1 MCTVVPPCP
10 VRHAAK
16 AVKDLQQTHLSAV
29 VIAVVLLVVAVVAV
43 VVIVLMESKVV
54 AGNL

>member
-29 VIAVVLLVVAVVAV
+29 VIAIVLLVVAVAAV

>member
-16 AVKDLQQTHLSAV
+16 AVKDLQQTHLSRV
-29 VIAVVLLVVAVVAV
+29 VIAIVLLVVAVAAV
-43 VVIVLMESKVV
+43 VVIVLVESKVV

>member
-10 VRHAAK
+10 VHHAAK
-16 AVKDLQQTHLSAV
+16 AVKDLKQTHLSAV
-29 VIAVVLLVVAVVAV
+29 VIAVVLLVAAV
-43 VVIVLMESKVV
+43 VVIVLMESKVA